1 MVGKDCHIVTRLP
14 HRCKARSLAAGATQ
28 SSHFSSKVPTKRCG
42 PGQTRRLT
50 GTAFGRVIVTGGLI
64 RRRRNL
70 GPLCYVA
77 VTVGLIHRPAGTVE
91 KPLAIGFPLTKQIP
105 APVPIGSSLN
115 RASEQLAIDDKTGI
129 LRHLVV
135 ELARGAVGLVRLPVD
150 AR

>member
-1 MVGKDCHIVTRLP
+1 ASLP
-14 HRCKARSLAAGATQ
+14 AQRRPAIWAQKYG
-28 SSHFSSKVPTKRCG
+28 TKRCG

-91 KPLAIGFPLTKQIP
+91 KPLAIGFPREVDTG
-105 APVPIGSSLN
+105 ASSDCQQSQSRV
-115 RASEQLAIDDKTGI
+115 RA
-129 LRHLVV
+129 
-135 ELARGAVGLVRLPVD
+135 
-150 AR
+150 